1 MTTFKGAVVGADPA
15 RTGPRGRA
23 RCRKESDSAMVAG
36 QKGADVKDKALL
48 ETVVLCFRR
57 AGGGVFSLTQ
67 IFRPAGLRR
76 RRFFCEA
83 QIVCAQPGFRAKI
96 R

>member
-15 RTGPRGRA
+15 RTGPRGRE
-23 RCRKESDSAMVAG
+23 RCRKESVSAMIVGQKEAEINEQALWILLSSAVAG
-36 QKGADVKDKALL
+36 
-48 ETVVLCFRR
+48 
-57 AGGGVFSLTQ
+57 AGSGVFSLTQ

-83 QIVCAQPGFRAKI
+83 QIVVRAPDFTL